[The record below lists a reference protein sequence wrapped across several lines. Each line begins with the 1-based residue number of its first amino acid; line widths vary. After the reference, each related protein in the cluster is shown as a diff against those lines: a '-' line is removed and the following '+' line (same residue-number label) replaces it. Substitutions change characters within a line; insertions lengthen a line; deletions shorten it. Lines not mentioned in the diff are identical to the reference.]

1 MIFNVT
7 NLRKFRKFHKF
18 LTENGYEP
26 ELNIELKNIR
36 FWDVGGSVFI
46 GKKHFSWNSQTTNP
60 KDLSFPK
67 NLDKILE
74 SLSLKEQYYK
84 DNKENKQEVKMNL
97 NYKYTITPNSVS
109 LFGGGQTLTARDSH
123 PNFKKIVSFIMA
135 GKHQEAEKLFSITE
149 FVKTATD
156 NKITVKNGGV
166 YYLNTQLHNAVCNK
180 ILDFVAQGLDV
191 NPWLKFLEKLL
202 ENPSKYIYNN
212 LYSFMEQYKLSI
224 DDNGDIY
231 ALKAVKHN
239 LKSKWTDIL
248 VQYVVGQTYAEPRVL
263 LTDDQ
268 NDSYCGPGLWFGHEK
283 FVFDYG
289 SGNDHV
295 LVVKVNPKDVI
306 AIPSLSCY
314 QKMAACAI
322 TPILDLGEISNAKDN
337 FTFSSNYVNK
347 VNYDGKAIVT
357 KGPKRDKNGRF
368 CKN

>member
-18 LTENGYEP
+18 LTDNGYEP
-26 ELNIELKNIR
+26 ETNICLDSKC
-36 FWDVGGSVFI
+36 FWLEGGVVEISDNKKWFI
-46 GKKHFSWNSQTTNP
+46 WASRTQGNH
-60 KDLSFPK
+60 LSFPK
-67 NLDKILE
+67 DLDKILE
-74 SLSLKEQYYK
+74 NLNLKEEYYK
-84 DNKENKQEVKMNL
+84 DNKENKQEEKMKS

-123 PNFKKIVSFIMA
+123 PNFKKIVSFIMS
-135 GKHQEAEKLFSITE
+135 GKYQDAEKLFSITE
-149 FVKTATD
+149 FVKTATS
-156 NKITVKNGGV
+156 NKITIKNNGV
-166 YYLNTQLHNAVCNK
+166 YYLNIQLHNAVCNK

-224 DDNGDIY
+224 DDHGDIY
-231 ALKAVKHN
+231 ALKAVKYN
-239 LKSKWTDIL
+239 LKSKWTDL
-248 VQYVVGQTYAEPRVL
+248 VQYVVGETYSEPRVL

-268 NDSYCGPGLWFGHEK
+268 NDSYCGKGLWFGHEK

-289 SGNDHV
+289 SENDHV

-306 AIPSLSCY
+306 AIPSLSSY

-368 CKN
+368 CKQ